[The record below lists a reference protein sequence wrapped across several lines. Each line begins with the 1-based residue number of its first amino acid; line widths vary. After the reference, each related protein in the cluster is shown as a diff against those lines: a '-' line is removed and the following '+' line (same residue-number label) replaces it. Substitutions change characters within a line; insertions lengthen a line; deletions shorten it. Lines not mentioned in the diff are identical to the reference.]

1 MIRQIYIDLVRWL
14 DHGADQ
20 NTTLLTER
28 IKQMMEFQ
36 VWGEQN
42 NEAFFEYLDGMIS
55 VYLDDF

>member
-1 MIRQIYIDLVRWL
+1 MMIRQIYIDLVRWL

-20 NTTLLTER
+20 NTVLLTER

-42 NEAFFEYLDGMIS
+42 NDAFFEYFSQIIPI
-55 VYLDDF
+55 YLIL